1 MVGLF
6 LIPEN
11 LCNCPYFFMT
21 KTSSPTVSCL
31 AAAKTSSLASRQP
44 GSLGAIASRRAVT
57 LRGQKLSAWTLLGI
71 KCRMHFPS
79 SALSA
84 SPLILLNVLLL
95 RSQQQV
101 DCRSAERE
109 RERERGEKSVMT
121 RNLFALMNTDQLKI
135 RSMWFLI
142 KDN

>member
-1 MVGLF
+1 
-6 LIPEN
+6 
-11 LCNCPYFFMT
+11 
-21 KTSSPTVSCL
+21 
-31 AAAKTSSLASRQP
+31 
-44 GSLGAIASRRAVT
+44 
-57 LRGQKLSAWTLLGI
+57 
-71 KCRMHFPS
+71 MHFPS

-109 RERERGEKSVMT
+109 RERERERGEKSVMT

-135 RSMWFLI
+135 R
-142 KDN
+142 